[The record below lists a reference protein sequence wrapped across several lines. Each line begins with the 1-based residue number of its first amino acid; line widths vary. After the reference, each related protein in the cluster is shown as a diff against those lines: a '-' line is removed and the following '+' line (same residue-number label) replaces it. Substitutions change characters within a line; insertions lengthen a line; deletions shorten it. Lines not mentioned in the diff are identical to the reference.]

1 MGIQERKEREKEHR
15 REEILTAAQ
24 KVFFTKGLQAATM
37 DEVAEVAELSKGTLY
52 LYYKSKEDLYLAVMM
67 RGMGI
72 LYTMFEP
79 IALSQEPTVV
89 KLMKMT
95 EAYYEFFQKHRN
107 YFRMFY
113 FLQYPHFHKQV
124 SDEMLQSCTGE
135 NQRVWN
141 LALRVIQQ
149 GVEDGDLRSD
159 ISPMEMGVI
168 MWSSANAIMMRM
180 DTQRDYFQDTMQ
192 VNLEDVLRLSNTLLL
207 ESFMTETA
215 KRKYASLFRLT
226 GKDERAV
233 PH

>member
-15 REEILTAAQ
+15 REEILNAAQ

-168 MWSSANAIMMRM
+168 IWSSANAIMMRM

-207 ESFMTETA
+207 ESFMTENA

-226 GKDERAV
+226 EKHERAV

>member
-15 REEILTAAQ
+15 REEILNAAQ

-168 MWSSANAIMMRM
+168 IWSSANAIMMRM

-226 GKDERAV
+226 EKHERAV

>member
-15 REEILTAAQ
+15 REEILNAAQ

-168 MWSSANAIMMRM
+168 IWSSANAIMMRM

-226 GKDERAV
+226 EKDERAV

>member
-15 REEILTAAQ
+15 REEILNAAQ

-72 LYTMFEP
+72 LYTMLEP

-95 EAYYEFFQKHRN
+95 EAYYEFFQNHRN
-107 YFRMFY
+107 FFRMFY

-141 LALRVIQQ
+141 LALQVIQQ
-149 GVEDGDLRSD
+149 GIEDGDLRSD

-168 MWSSANAIMMRM
+168 IWSSANAIMMRM
-180 DTQRDYFQDTMQ
+180 DTQKDYFQDTMQ
-192 VNLEDVLRLSNTLLL
+192 VNLEGVLRLSNILLL

-215 KRKYASLFRLT
+215 KRKYASLFRLAE
-226 GKDERAV
+226 KHERAV